1 MNVETIAT
9 GEDVKDDVACAPMRL
24 APLVAQTRMLIFKR
38 LPQSHSSAELPMRIS
53 PHQLAIAL
61 S

>member
-1 MNVETIAT
+1 MIAT
-9 GEDVKDDVACAPMRL
+9 GEDVENDVACAPMRL
-24 APLVAQTRMLIFKR
+24 APFMARIRMLILTR
-38 LPQSHSSAELPMRIS
+38 LPQSHSSADLPMRIS

>member
-1 MNVETIAT
+1 MNVEMIAT
-9 GEDVKDDVACAPMRL
+9 GEDVEDDVACTPMCL
-24 APLVAQTRMLIFKR
+24 APTCGPDSHAHLNG

>member
-1 MNVETIAT
+1 MKVEMIAT
-9 GEDVKDDVACAPMRL
+9 GEDVENDVACAPMRL
-24 APLVAQTRMLIFKR
+24 APLVAFKR
-38 LPQSHSSAELPMRIS
+38 LPHSHSSAELPVRIS